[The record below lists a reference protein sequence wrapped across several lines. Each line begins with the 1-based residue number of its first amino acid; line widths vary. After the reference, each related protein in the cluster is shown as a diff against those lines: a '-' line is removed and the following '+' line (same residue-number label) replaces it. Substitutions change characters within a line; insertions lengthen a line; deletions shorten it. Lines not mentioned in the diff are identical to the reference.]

1 MVRLRKA
8 GLPEFDVSSQR
19 LTLRARIEDEIDTI
33 MRANHFQ
40 RVQQTT
46 KTEWN
51 RSTHLYE
58 RRLPQ
63 QPAKDTP
70 PR

>member
-8 GLPEFDVSSQR
+8 GLPELDVSSQR

-40 RVQQTT
+40 SVQQTT

-51 RSTHLYE
+51 RSIRLYE
-58 RRLPQ
+58 RFLQ
-63 QPAKDTP
+63 QPPKDAP
-70 PR
+70 PP